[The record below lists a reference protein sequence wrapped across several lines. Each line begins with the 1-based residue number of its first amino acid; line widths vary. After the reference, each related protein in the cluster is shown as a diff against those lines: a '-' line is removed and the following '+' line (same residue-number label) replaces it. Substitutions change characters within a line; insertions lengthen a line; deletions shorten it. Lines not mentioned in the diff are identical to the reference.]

1 VIVKG
6 TVDVN
11 VDTEFGQKTVANS
24 GRGDLVGELALLS
37 DAPRTATVQA
47 KTDVT
52 VLSISKDVF
61 LQLIRENSRVSVNL
75 SMILASRL
83 VGTMRTLSGS
93 LSLHDSETD
102 LPKREL
108 FIDRVRHIALQEQY
122 LESSSALILL
132 NLDELMDDTNANDA
146 ILHHSLVKEISSRLV
161 KCMRNSDTISRLTDG
176 FGFGIIADGSMSEN
190 NISRLRKS
198 MAEPYLIE
206 GREISLA
213 GELKCEICPLEEKYL
228 DRINDLKA

>member
-1 VIVKG
+1 
-6 TVDVN
+6 
-11 VDTEFGQKTVANS
+11 GQKTVANS

-93 LSLHDSETD
+93 LSLHDSDTN

-108 FIDRVRHIALQEQY
+108 FIDRLRHIALQEQY
-122 LESSSALILL
+122 LKSSSALILL
-132 NLDELMDDTNANDA
+132 NLDELTDDTNASDA
-146 ILHHSLVKEISSRLV
+146 NLNHSLVKEISSRLV

-176 FGFGIIADGSMSEN
+176 YGFGIIADGSMSEN

-206 GREISLA
+206 GKELSLV
-213 GELKCEICPLEEKYL
+213 GELKCEVCPLEEKYL
-228 DRINDLKA
+228 DRINDLKG